1 MIFLLVFGLASLGL
15 AAYLIG
21 EVATLPARQR
31 EGSLRRAATY
41 GHRRRPASGHGQE
54 GFRERAVEPMKMSLA
69 HAVLKLSPRMTVDK
83 VSRRLMG
90 AGVGRA
96 FSPTSFLASKA
107 VFAICGFLGGTFLGG
122 VAGKGSL
129 GILLALFFLFIG
141 FMLPDLFIS
150 FKARGRREEIRSE
163 LPDALDLLAVS
174 VEAGLG
180 FDAAIA
186 KLTEH
191 MEGPLIEEFELALGE
206 IRIGEGRQEALK
218 KMAERSASHE
228 MSSFVRSII
237 QADQL
242 GISLGRIL
250 RIQAGDSRIK
260 RQLLAE
266 EKAMK
271 APIKMLFPTVLFIFP
286 AMFIVV
292 LGPAFLNLSTIFQ
305 F

>member
-41 GHRRRPASGHGQE
+41 GHRRRAARGQSQE
-54 GFRERAVEPMKMSLA
+54 GFRERAVEPMKMGLA

-107 VFAICGFLGGTFLGG
+107 VFAILGFLGGTFLGG
-122 VAGKGSL
+122 LAGKSSL
-129 GILLALFFLFIG
+129 GILLALFFLFVG
-141 FMLPDLFIS
+141 FMLPDMFVS
-150 FKARGRREEIRSE
+150 FKARGRREEIRAG

-191 MEGPLIEEFELALGE
+191 MEGPLVDEFALSLGE
-206 IRIGEGRQEALK
+206 MRIGETRQHALE
-218 KMAERSASHE
+218 KMVQRVQAPELA
-228 MSSFVRSII
+228 SFVRAII

-250 RIQAGDSRIK
+250 RVQATDTRNK
-260 RQLLAE
+260 RQAAAE

-271 APIKMLFPTVLFIFP
+271 APIKMLFPTALFIFP
-286 AMFIVV
+286 SMFLII
-292 LGPAFLNLSTIFQ
+292 LGPAFLNFKGIF

>member
-1 MIFLLVFGLASLGL
+1 MFFLLVFGLASLGL

-31 EGSLRRAATY
+31 EGNLRRASNY
-41 GHRRRPASGHGQE
+41 GRSRGKASGQGQE
-54 GFRERAVEPMKMSLA
+54 SFRERAVEPMKMGMA

-96 FSPTSFLASKA
+96 FTPTSFLASKA
-107 VFAICGFLGGTFLGG
+107 LFAVLGFVGGTFLGG
-122 VAGKGSL
+122 LTGNGTL
-129 GILLALFFLFIG
+129 GILLALFFAFLG
-141 FMLPDLFIS
+141 FFLPDLFVS
-150 FKARGRREEIRSE
+150 FKARGRRDEIRAE

-180 FDAAIA
+180 FDAAIS

-191 MEGPLIEEFELALGE
+191 MEGPLIDEFALTLGE
-206 IRIGEGRQEALK
+206 MRIGESRQKALQ
-218 KMAERSASHE
+218 KMVDRVQAPELA
-228 MSSFVRSII
+228 SFVRAII

-250 RIQAGDSRIK
+250 RVQATDTRNK
-260 RQLLAE
+260 RQAAAE

-271 APIKMLFPTVLFIFP
+271 APIKMLFPTALFIFP
-286 AMFIVV
+286 SMFLII
-292 LGPAFLNLSTIFQ
+292 LGPAFLNFEDIF

>member
-41 GHRRRPASGHGQE
+41 GHRRGPASGHGQE
-54 GFRERAVEPMKMSLA
+54 GFRERALEPMKMGLA
-69 HAVLKLSPRMTVDK
+69 HGVLKLSPRMSVDK
-83 VSRRLMG
+83 VSRRLMW

-96 FSPTSFLASKA
+96 FSPTTFLASKA
-107 VFAICGFLGGTFLGG
+107 VFAICGFVGGTFLGG
-122 VAGKGSL
+122 VAGSGSL

-141 FMLPDLFIS
+141 FMLPDMFIS
-150 FKARGRREEIRSE
+150 FKARGRREEIRAE

-191 MEGPLIEEFELALGE
+191 MEGPLIDEFALSLGE
-206 IRIGEGRQEALK
+206 MRIGETRQHALE
-218 KMAERSASHE
+218 KMVQRVQAPELASV
-228 MSSFVRSII
+228 VRAII

-250 RIQAGDSRIK
+250 RVQATDTRNK
-260 RQLLAE
+260 RQAAAE
-266 EKAMK
+266 ERAMK
-271 APIKMLFPTVLFIFP
+271 APIKMLFPTAIFIFP
-286 AMFIVV
+286 SMFLII
-292 LGPAFLNLSTIFQ
+292 LGPAFLNFKGIF